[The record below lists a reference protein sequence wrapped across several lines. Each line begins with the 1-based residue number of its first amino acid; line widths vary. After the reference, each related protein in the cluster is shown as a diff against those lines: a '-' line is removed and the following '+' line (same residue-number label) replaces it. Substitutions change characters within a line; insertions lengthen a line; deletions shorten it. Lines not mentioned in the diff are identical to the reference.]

1 MPEYKLTYFN
11 GRGLGESIRFI
22 LSYMGKEFQ
31 DNRITTEWPQFKE
44 KTPFG
49 KLPIL
54 EIDDKVLYQ
63 SLAILKYLAT
73 QAGLAG
79 NNAEE
84 KLEIDMVVGAY
95 GDLASEL
102 SRYFQTANSSDKE
115 KLKETI
121 INDSVP
127 FYMSKFETILKKN
140 GGYLANGK
148 LSWAELYVVGHSSS
162 FPALI
167 GIDLT
172 EKYPFWKELTE
183 RVYSLPGIKEWIRKR
198 PESDF

>member
-1 MPEYKLTYFN
+1 MDKN
-11 GRGLGESIRFI
+11 VVVQCDSD
-22 LSYMGKEFQ
+22 Q
-31 DNRITTEWPQFKE
+31 TTSLHNYCS

-49 KLPIL
+49 KLPFL
-54 EIDDKVLYQ
+54 EIDGKVLYQ
-63 SLAILKYLAT
+63 STAILKYLAT

-84 KLEIDMVVGAY
+84 NLEIDMVVGAY
-95 GDLASEL
+95 GDLASEVT
-102 SRYFQTANSSDKE
+102 RYFRTVNPDEKE

-121 INDSVP
+121 INETIP

-148 LSWAELYVVGHSSS
+148 LSYAELYVVGHSSS
-162 FPALI
+162 LPGLI

-172 EKYPFWKELTE
+172 KKYPFWKDLTE
-183 RVYSLPGIKEWIRKR
+183 RVYSLPGIKEWVKKR
-198 PESDF
+198 PETPF